1 MRRVQWSRRSQEYT
15 EKIKSGDP
23 IQLAEVMRD
32 LYKDPEKN
40 EQTYSER
47 QIYDQAMNLFV
58 PEYALVN
65 NLKDD
70 EATVQLS
77 NILKSRVS
85 AE

>member
-1 MRRVQWSRRSQEYT
+1 
-15 EKIKSGDP
+15 
-23 IQLAEVMRD
+23 MRD

-47 QIYDQAMNLFV
+47 QIYDQAMHLFV

-65 NLKDD
+65 NLKDE

>member
-1 MRRVQWSRRSQEYT
+1 MKHLYGYFSKEQMDKYKTKLHKDVFW
-15 EKIKSGDP
+15 
-23 IQLAEVMRD
+23 LL

-47 QIYDQAMNLFV
+47 QIYDQAMHLFV

-65 NLKDD
+65 NLKDE